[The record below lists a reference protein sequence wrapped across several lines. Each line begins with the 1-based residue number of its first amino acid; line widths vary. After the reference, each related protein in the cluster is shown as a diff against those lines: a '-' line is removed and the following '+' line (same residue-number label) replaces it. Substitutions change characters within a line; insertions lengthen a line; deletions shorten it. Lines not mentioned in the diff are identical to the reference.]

1 MMTTKQAA
9 LQRFFIEKG
18 ENLQNEIDME
28 IDRIGGEGV
37 LISLEDLLHWVYYAR
52 NQSENY
58 YTICRMLEDKAEGAD
73 TGEILAQ
80 RKKTMETDREDI
92 EVLKQKQEEEKR
104 ALEQLR
110 EEAEYYRQALE
121 VLGQ

>member
-9 LQRFFIEKG
+9 LQRFFIEKAKH
-18 ENLQNEIDME
+18 LQNEIDME
-28 IDRIGGEGV
+28 IEKIGGEGM
-37 LISLEDLLHWVYYAR
+37 LISREDLLHWVYYAR
-52 NQSENY
+52 NQIETY

-80 RKKTMETDREDI
+80 LKETMETDREDI
-92 EVLKQKQEEEKR
+92 EALKRKQEEEKR